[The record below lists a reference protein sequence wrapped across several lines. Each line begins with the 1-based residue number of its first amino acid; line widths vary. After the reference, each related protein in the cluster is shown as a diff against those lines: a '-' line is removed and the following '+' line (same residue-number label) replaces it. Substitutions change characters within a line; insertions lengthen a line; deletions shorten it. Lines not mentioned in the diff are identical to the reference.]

1 MHRAGESNHHLHC
14 PHGWWDVR
22 RSYVIVVAV
31 CLAVADSALELG
43 FACVGRTGERRPGNQ
58 LASGILRTGRW
69 WNTYYDD
76 DFFPSSL
83 FPSLYF
89 PRYDRCDSGIHGLLE
104 VAHIKESNNYVQKRR
119 GKSDDKFMNSSRQQ
133 MDCPRAANRVTLSL
147 QIAYTGRTRQA
158 IYLLLLI
165 QMHLVDLQTS
175 MNSDFDRFQKSIL
188 RITMGYETV
197 VHISL
202 SRPTNSW

>member
-1 MHRAGESNHHLHC
+1 
-14 PHGWWDVR
+14 
-22 RSYVIVVAV
+22 
-31 CLAVADSALELG
+31 
-43 FACVGRTGERRPGNQ
+43 
-58 LASGILRTGRW
+58 
-69 WNTYYDD
+69 
-76 DFFPSSL
+76 
-83 FPSLYF
+83 
-89 PRYDRCDSGIHGLLE
+89 
-104 VAHIKESNNYVQKRR
+104 
-119 GKSDDKFMNSSRQQ
+119 

-175 MNSDFDRFQKSIL
+175 MNSDFDRLQKSIL

-202 SRPTNSW
+202 SRRTNSW

>member
-1 MHRAGESNHHLHC
+1 M
-14 PHGWWDVR
+14 
-22 RSYVIVVAV
+22 RS
-31 CLAVADSALELG
+31 SWG
-43 FACVGRTGERRPGNQ
+43 S
-58 LASGILRTGRW
+58 LASGARESDGLAINLPRVYFAPDGGETRIMMM
-69 WNTYYDD
+69 T
-76 DFFPSSL
+76 FFSSSL

-175 MNSDFDRFQKSIL
+175 MNSDFDRLQKSIL